1 MQGTKVQ
8 KSVAIMCVILT
19 SMLDV
24 GIGAV
29 SEEEWG
35 KTKHNCSNNDKSACQ
50 ALIDSGLPSVKQCN
64 KDDCSFVGVVYYQM
78 ERYTE
83 AILYFEKAIALGDS
97 RGYFLLGLVYY
108 DLQDYAK
115 KYYKIGCGKIN
126 NFQSASCVGL
136 ATVYQKEK
144 VYRKAKKLY
153 KKSCD
158 MKNGVAFANLAFY
171 YKDGVGVKQ
180 NQSIAKQ
187 YYGKACDLGEQLA
200 CDSYKLLQNR

>member
-1 MQGTKVQ
+1 
-8 KSVAIMCVILT
+8 MCVILA
-19 SMLDV
+19 SMLDT
-24 GIGAV
+24 GIGAM
-29 SEEEWG
+29 SEKGWH

-50 ALIDSGLPSVKQCN
+50 ALIDSGLPNVKQCN
-64 KDDCSFVGVVYYQM
+64 EYDCSFVEIVYYQM
-78 ERYTE
+78 ECYIE
-83 AILYFEKAIALGDS
+83 AIPYFEKAIALGDS

-115 KYYKIGCGKIN
+115 KYYKIGCSKIN

-136 ATVYQKEK
+136 ATMYQKEK
-144 VYRKAKKLY
+144 IYRKARKLY

-158 MKNGVAFANLAFY
+158 MKNGVACANLAFY

-200 CDSYKLLQNR
+200 CDNYKLLQNQGTE